1 MVKLDFCF
9 IKIHVAVLWGVN
21 ESWVLGET
29 GDNDN
34 LNEGSSSGWEGVGT
48 DLRDARWGPQMPAW
62 VRSL

>member
-1 MVKLDFCF
+1 MALGLILNLTVKLDFRF

-34 LNEGSSSGWEGVGT
+34 LNEGSSSG
-48 DLRDARWGPQMPAW
+48 
-62 VRSL
+62 